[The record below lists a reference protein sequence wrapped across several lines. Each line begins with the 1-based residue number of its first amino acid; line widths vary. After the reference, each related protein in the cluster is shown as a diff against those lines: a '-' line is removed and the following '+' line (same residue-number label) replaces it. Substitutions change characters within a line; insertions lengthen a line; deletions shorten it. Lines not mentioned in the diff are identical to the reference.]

1 MIRRVAVRLIPVIA
15 IIVGAAQ
22 LACAPRLEEAQVRA
36 RLVDQLRLSK
46 DELRVVSIDS
56 AAQPVATI
64 EYAGIRAGVR
74 FRRQDGVWVIDAV
87 EQEGRFEPADRA
99 VPVLARRLSEKAH
112 ARWIESVMP
121 RYARTLKLLIGWT
134 DLLATDCSSG
144 LPTSQTALVNLHAVW
159 HRVLF
164 PNRGGEF
171 HNMDL
176 FLRDAWWKPFRV
188 TLTARRVEV
197 QSSGAD
203 GQMDTPDDAHPV
215 GRDRLPAALHAA
227 GRRRRGAQPTRRAD
241 RVELRGA
248 ALVAPAE
255 RDARRGPGGQIS
267 AREIRGRAR
276 VTWTRQ

>member
-203 GQMDTPDDAHPV
+203 GQMDTPDDLRMTYARTPIRSGVTACLPHYT
-215 GRDRLPAALHAA
+215 LPAAVVEALSRPDAPTAWNCAELLSSLRRNEMLDVAQA
-227 GRRRRGAQPTRRAD
+227 GR
-241 RVELRGA
+241 
-248 ALVAPAE
+248 
-255 RDARRGPGGQIS
+255 
-267 AREIRGRAR
+267 
-276 VTWTRQ
+276 